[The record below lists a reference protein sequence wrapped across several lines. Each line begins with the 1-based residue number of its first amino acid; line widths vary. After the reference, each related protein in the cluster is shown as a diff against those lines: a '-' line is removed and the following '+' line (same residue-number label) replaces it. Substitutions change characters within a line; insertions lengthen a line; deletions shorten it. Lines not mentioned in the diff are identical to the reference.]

1 MIALVNDIWLERRR
15 LGPAHRGVVCRWR
28 TRSRRWMRADG
39 RRVVARG
46 GGGGGGT
53 LGGGKFTKLSGRFLG

>member
-1 MIALVNDIWLERRR
+1 
-15 LGPAHRGVVCRWR
+15 
-28 TRSRRWMRADG
+28 MRADG

-53 LGGGKFTKLSGRFLG
+53 LGGGKFTKLSRRFLG

>member
-1 MIALVNDIWLERRR
+1 
-15 LGPAHRGVVCRWR
+15 
-28 TRSRRWMRADG
+28 MRADG

-53 LGGGKFTKLSGRFLG
+53 LGGGKFTKLSGRFLS